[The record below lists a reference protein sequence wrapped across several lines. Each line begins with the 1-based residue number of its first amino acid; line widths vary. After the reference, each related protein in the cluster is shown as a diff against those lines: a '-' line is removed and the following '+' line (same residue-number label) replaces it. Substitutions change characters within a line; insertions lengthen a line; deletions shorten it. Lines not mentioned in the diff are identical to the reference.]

1 MNLKNITYLLI
12 LALLF
17 SCKPELEEVTLN
29 SGSADFSKYVAIGNS
44 LTAGLTDGELYRSGQ
59 ENSFPAIL
67 AQQMLASGGGEFK
80 QPLMFDEYGF
90 GNRLLLK
97 ADANPPTP
105 VTAGVNPDPR
115 NFASIA
121 DQGPFNNLGVPGA
134 RSFHLVHGAEAFSL
148 MNPYYRRF
156 AAQPGVSTVLGE
168 ARAQDPTFFTCWVG
182 SNDVLGYAMSGGA
195 SDSITS
201 AGLFQMA
208 LGALLQEMT
217 ANGAK
222 GAVANIPDITSI
234 PFFTFMNSQLPYNG
248 LVLTNPDDVFALN
261 AGYAPLNA
269 LIKSLGS
276 TDTIAFALGQNP
288 FVIADKSLLWGMRQM
303 TANDLFLLTLPT
315 DSIQNHGYGSMTAIP
330 DRHVLTAAEIQ
341 QIGSAIGGYNEI
353 IMTLAGQF
361 DLTYVDINDLFYRA
375 STTGITKDGIT
386 FTDAFV
392 TGNTF
397 SLDGIHLTGQA
408 SAMVANEFIKAI
420 NAKYGAD
427 LKEVSPVFYPGIYYY

>member
-17 SCKPELEEVTLN
+17 SCKPELEEVTLS

-44 LTAGLTDGELYRSGQ
+44 LTAGFADGELYRSGQ
-59 ENSFPAIL
+59 ENSYPAIL

-90 GNRLLLK
+90 GERLLLN
-97 ADANPPTP
+97 AELQFPMVAP
-105 VTAGVNPDPR
+105 ASPDQK

-121 DQGPFNNLGVPGA
+121 AEGPFNNLGVPGA
-134 RSFHLVHGAEAFSL
+134 RSFHLVHGAEEFSL

-168 ARAQDPTFFTCWVG
+168 ARAQDPTFFTCWIG
-182 SNDVLGYAMSGGA
+182 SNDVLGYALSGGA

-201 AGLFQMA
+201 PGMFQMA

-222 GAVANIPDITSI
+222 GAVANIPDIATI
-234 PFFTFMNSQLPYNG
+234 PFFTFMNTQLPYNG
-248 LVLTNPDDVFALN
+248 LVLENPDDVFALN

-315 DSIQNHGYGSMTAIP
+315 DSILNHGYGSMTAIP
-330 DRHVLTAAEIQ
+330 DRHVLTTTEIQ
-341 QIGSAIGGYNEI
+341 SVGAAIGGFNEI

-361 DLTYVDINDLFYRA
+361 DLAYVDINDLMFKA
-375 STTGITKDGIT
+375 STTGVTKDGVT
-386 FTDAFV
+386 FTDTFV

-427 LKEVSPVFYPGIYYY
+427 LKEVSPLFYPGIYYY

>member
-17 SCKPELEEVTLN
+17 SCKPELEEVTLS
-29 SGSADFSKYVAIGNS
+29 SGSADFSKYVAVGNS
-44 LTAGLTDGELYRSGQ
+44 LTAGFADGELYRSGQ
-59 ENSFPAIL
+59 ENSYPAIL

-90 GNRLLLK
+90 GERLLLN
-97 ADANPPTP
+97 AELQFPMVAP
-105 VTAGVNPDPR
+105 ASPDQK

-121 DQGPFNNLGVPGA
+121 AEGPFNNLGVPGA
-134 RSFHLVHGAEAFSL
+134 RSFHLVHGAEEFSL

-168 ARAQDPTFFTCWVG
+168 ARAQDPTFFTCWIG
-182 SNDVLGYAMSGGA
+182 SNDVLGYALSGGA

-201 AGLFQMA
+201 PGMFQMA

-222 GAVANIPDITSI
+222 GAVANIPDIATI
-234 PFFTFMNSQLPYNG
+234 PFFTFMNTQLPYNG
-248 LVLTNPDDVFALN
+248 LVLENPDDVFALN

-315 DSIQNHGYGSMTAIP
+315 DSILNHGYGSMTAIP
-330 DRHVLTAAEIQ
+330 DRHVLTTTEIQ
-341 QIGSAIGGYNEI
+341 SVGAAIGGFNEI

-361 DLTYVDINDLFYRA
+361 DLAYVDINDLMFKA
-375 STTGITKDGIT
+375 STTGVTKDGVT
-386 FTDAFV
+386 FTDTFV

-427 LKEVSPVFYPGIYYY
+427 LKEVSPLFYPGIYYY

>member
-17 SCKPELEEVTLN
+17 SCKPELEEVTLS
-29 SGSADFSKYVAIGNS
+29 SGSADFSKYVAVGNS
-44 LTAGLTDGELYRSGQ
+44 LTAGFADGELYRSGQ
-59 ENSFPAIL
+59 ENSYPAIL

-90 GNRLLLK
+90 GERLLLN
-97 ADANPPTP
+97 AELQFPMVAPATP
-105 VTAGVNPDPR
+105 DQK

-121 DQGPFNNLGVPGA
+121 AEGPFNNLGVPGA
-134 RSFHLVHGAEAFSL
+134 RSFHLVHGAEEFSL

-168 ARAQDPTFFTCWVG
+168 ARAQDPTFFTCWIG
-182 SNDVLGYAMSGGA
+182 SNDVLGYALSGGA

-201 AGLFQMA
+201 PGMFQMA

-222 GAVANIPDITSI
+222 GAVANIPDIATI
-234 PFFTFMNSQLPYNG
+234 PFFTFMNTQLPYNG
-248 LVLTNPDDVFALN
+248 LVLENPDDVFALN

-315 DSIQNHGYGSMTAIP
+315 DSILNHGYGSMTAIP
-330 DRHVLTAAEIQ
+330 DRHVLTTTEIQ
-341 QIGSAIGGYNEI
+341 SVGAAIGGFNEI

-361 DLTYVDINDLFYRA
+361 DLAYVDINDLMFKA
-375 STTGITKDGIT
+375 STTGVTKDGVT
-386 FTDAFV
+386 FTDTFV

-427 LKEVSPVFYPGIYYY
+427 LKEVSPLFYPGIYYY

>member
-1 MNLKNITYLLI
+1 MNLKNISFLLI

-17 SCKPELEEVTLN
+17 SCKPELEEVTLS

-44 LTAGLTDGELYRSGQ
+44 LTAGFADGELYRSGQ

-90 GNRLLLK
+90 GNRLLLN
-97 ADANPPTP
+97 AELQFPMVAPGTP
-105 VTAGVNPDPR
+105 DEQNFTSITAE
-115 NFASIA
+115 
-121 DQGPFNNLGVPGA
+121 GPFNNLGVPGA

-168 ARAQDPTFFTCWVG
+168 ARAQNPTFFTCWTG
-182 SNDVLGYAMSGGA
+182 SNDVLGYALSGGA

-201 AGLFQMA
+201 PGMFQMA
-208 LGALLQEMT
+208 LGVLLQEMT

-222 GAVANIPDITSI
+222 GAVANIPDIATI
-234 PFFTFMNSQLPYNG
+234 PFFTFMNTQLPYNG
-248 LVLTNPDDVFALN
+248 LVLDNPNDVAALN

-315 DSIQNHGYGSMTAIP
+315 DSILNHGYGSMTAIP
-330 DRHVLTAAEIQ
+330 DRHVLTASEIQ
-341 QIGSAIGGYNEI
+341 SVGEAIGGFNEI

-361 DLTYVDINDLFYRA
+361 DLAYVDINDLMFKA
-375 STTGITKDGIT
+375 STTGVTKDGVT
-386 FTDAFV
+386 FTDTFV

-420 NAKYGAD
+420 NTKYGAD